1 MRSATNTVNY
11 SSRLSLARPPSGEAP
26 SGAVQAETFTHDLS
40 VMLAMEKN
48 FRIVHRDEN
57 DWTIVEIHG
66 EVDVY
71 TVPQIRDHVV
81 TRIEEG
87 RLRVILDLRR
97 VTFIDSTGLGVFV
110 GILKRIRER
119 DGELRLVIASQTVRR
134 IFDLTSLYGVFPIYD
149 SLDAALTAA

>member
-1 MRSATNTVNY
+1 MQ
-11 SSRLSLARPPSGEAP
+11 P
-26 SGAVQAETFTHDLS
+26 
-40 VMLAMEKN
+40 N
-48 FRIVHRDEN
+48 FQISHRDEN
-57 DWTIVEIHG
+57 DWTVVEIHG

-81 TRIEEG
+81 GRIDEG
-87 RLRVILDLRR
+87 RRRIILDLRR

-119 DGELRLVIASQTVRR
+119 DGELRLVIASQTVRK

-149 SLDAALTAA
+149 SLDAALTSP